1 MGNNDNEFL
10 DFFYTGRSKIRGSP
24 SIVSNGVLSSH
35 FLYLTV
41 LESGAPYRKINTC
54 AVI

>member
-10 DFFYTGRSKIRGSP
+10 DFSTQVDRIRGSP